1 VILVFFLFDV
11 QTFPK
16 MATIPDIIPE
26 ARKQRACMLC
36 SLVKS
41 LDQFYKT
48 GCENCEDV
56 LNMKHDQDRVMDC
69 TSTQF
74 EGLIALMSPNSWVG
88 RWQRIE
94 NFQRG
99 VYAVQVHGQLP
110 VEIQEQLLD
119 KGIKYRPRDGSMVD

>member
-1 VILVFFLFDV
+1 
-11 QTFPK
+11 
-16 MATIPDIIPE
+16 
-26 ARKQRACMLC
+26 
-36 SLVKS
+36 
-41 LDQFYKT
+41 
-48 GCENCEDV
+48 
-56 LNMKHDQDRVMDC
+56 MKHDQDRIMDC

-74 EGLIALMSPNSWVG
+74 EGLIALMSSQSWVG

-99 VYAVQVHGQLP
+99 IYAVQVHGQLP